1 MQITLSNALVLTV
14 RPVSQVAIDV
24 LIGEQGGYA
33 EMARLAAMSSAELS
47 AYFKTLSYDEIK
59 RRDAAQL
66 KEMRYIFGWGVVDTP
81 PPVVKASSSPTG
93 AGNSISSS
101 SSIVGTK
108 VGLPSR
114 KKTGGSAYSFVKP
127 AILKVS
133 K

>member
-14 RPVSQVAIDV
+14 KPVSQVAIDV

-81 PPVVKASSSPTG
+81 PPEALDILTALDCNSDIPQIQRANWLIYAAELSRADKSLIIG
-93 AGNSISSS
+93 A
-101 SSIVGTK
+101 VMAVT
-108 VGLPSR
+108 R
-114 KKTGGSAYSFVKP
+114 SAQ
-127 AILKVS
+127 
-133 K
+133 